1 MFAHRA
7 AVLVPGRR
15 CGRAIGARAAACMLL
30 AATLTCA
37 PAALARDTPDAL
49 PEIAA
54 ADLPREGREVLALI
68 RTGGPFTYERDGV
81 VFGNH
86 EHLLPAQHRGYYHEY
101 TVTTPGANNRG
112 ARRIICGGP
121 KKSPEACFYT
131 ADHYRSFKRI
141 RE

>member
-1 MFAHRA
+1 M
-7 AVLVPGRR
+7 
-15 CGRAIGARAAACMLL
+15 ARATA
-30 AATLTCA
+30 
-37 PAALARDTPDAL
+37 DAL

-68 RTGGPFTYERDGV
+68 REGGPFRYERDGV

-86 EHLLPAQHRGYYHEY
+86 EHLLPEQKRGYYHEY
-101 TVTTPGANNRG
+101 TVATPGATNRG